1 MKITFPVLTV
11 FRQSLLGR
19 FQMKVNEFLKMFNKK
34 LYILLV
40 EEQRME
46 FPFAKTINN
55 LRRENKNDISKTT
68 TRSS

>member
-1 MKITFPVLTV
+1 MK
-11 FRQSLLGR
+11 QSPY
-19 FQMKVNEFLKMFNKK
+19 EFLKLFNKK

-55 LRRENKNDISKTT
+55 LRRENKNDSSKQT